1 MNGFY
6 KQQLTL
12 NSEQPVHKYKQCGK
26 CSEMR
31 APEGGVEMSPTKW
44 VCAACWIGRTTKK
57 NLRNMKKD

>member
-1 MNGFY
+1 MSEFY

-12 NSEQPVHKYKQCGK
+12 NSTQPVHKYKLCGK
-26 CSEMR
+26 CNEMR

-44 VCAACWIGRTTKK
+44 VCVACWISRKTRK